1 MDFGVEL
8 VIAIA
13 LLHPASAWWLDL
25 LWFVR
30 RW

>member
-25 LWFVR
+25 GWWWRV
-30 RW
+30 W